1 MREIKIDTVI
11 LGETPQELR
20 KNYNITDDEGVKLYS
35 DNMFQFSS
43 NLRNFEEIEVG
54 SNYIVVKIPV
64 DEEKREFKSI

>member
-20 KNYNITDDEGVKLYS
+20 KNYNIADDEIVKLYS

-43 NLRNFEEIEVG
+43 NLRNFEEIEIG
-54 SNYIVVKIPV
+54 SNYIVVKGGYNG
-64 DEEKREFKSI
+64 